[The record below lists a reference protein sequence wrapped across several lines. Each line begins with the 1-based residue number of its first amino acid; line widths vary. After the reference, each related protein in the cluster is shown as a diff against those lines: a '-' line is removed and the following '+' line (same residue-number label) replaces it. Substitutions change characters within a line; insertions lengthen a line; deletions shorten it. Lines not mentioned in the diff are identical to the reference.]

1 MREEQPSW
9 IAPSPGL
16 RQSPGGSVHHKTSR
30 SWNTNTK
37 LDPSGGGKG
46 GPISKLEATLNK
58 VVFRRLSK
66 LGLFSYA
73 SSLLIAI

>member
-1 MREEQPSW
+1 MTEEQPSW
-9 IAPSPGL
+9 ILLNLDSDSPGVS
-16 RQSPGGSVHHKTSR
+16 QCHQTSL
-30 SWNTNTK
+30 SWNANTK

-66 LGLFSYA
+66 LNLFSYA